1 MEIRYVIKV
10 VVIFHGDIQHS
21 ISHSKQGKKDA
32 PLIEELLYDP
42 CRDKSLESYQDPT
55 NQMIP

>member
-1 MEIRYVIKV
+1 MEISNIVYRIPNK
-10 VVIFHGDIQHS
+10 
-21 ISHSKQGKKDA
+21 GKKI
-32 PLIEELLYDP
+32 PHLIEEILYDP